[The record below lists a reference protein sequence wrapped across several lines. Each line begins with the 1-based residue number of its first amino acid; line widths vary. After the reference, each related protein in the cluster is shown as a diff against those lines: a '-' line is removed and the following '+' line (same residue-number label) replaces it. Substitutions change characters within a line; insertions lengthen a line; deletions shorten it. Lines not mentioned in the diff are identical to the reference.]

1 MSKLLHIQLVSRYE
15 TQQIEGIGLGKK
27 SGNEL
32 SSREKDVLTGIIKGY
47 TNKEISSMLDISIT
61 TVIFHRNNI
70 CSKLGTRSIGKM
82 TIFAVLAGLVEINEI

>member
-1 MSKLLHIQLVSRYE
+1 MLFLWKITV
-15 TQQIEGIGLGKK
+15 
-27 SGNEL
+27 
-32 SSREKDVLTGIIKGY
+32 VM
-47 TNKEISSMLDISIT
+47 EISSMLDISIT